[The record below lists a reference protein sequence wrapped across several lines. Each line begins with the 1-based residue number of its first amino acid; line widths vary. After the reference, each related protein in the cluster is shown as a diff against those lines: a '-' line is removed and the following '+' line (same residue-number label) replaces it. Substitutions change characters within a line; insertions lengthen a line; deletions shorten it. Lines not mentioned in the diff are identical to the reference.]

1 MAQTP
6 LSRPSRMVL
15 KLALE
20 TRRPLDIAAV
30 SDQLGFS
37 AIQAESELRELT
49 DRGFLRETGAGFAL
63 AQDRE
68 HDAREAAILQ
78 EAQ

>member
-1 MAQTP
+1 
-6 LSRPSRMVL
+6 VL

-20 TRRPLDIAAV
+20 TRRPVDVAAV

-37 AIQAESELRELT
+37 AIQAESELRELA

-63 AQDRE
+63 AQGRE